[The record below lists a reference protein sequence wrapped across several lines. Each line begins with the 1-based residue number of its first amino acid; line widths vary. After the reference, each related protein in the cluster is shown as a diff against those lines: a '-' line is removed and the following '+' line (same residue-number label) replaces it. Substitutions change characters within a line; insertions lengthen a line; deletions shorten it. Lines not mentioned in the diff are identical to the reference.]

1 MLIWFRL
8 SLAVIFSVCILAG
21 FSKTSEATQ
30 ESMILKKEAFAGEAP
45 VRVRLG
51 VGESQVVKSPDIK
64 IKDVSLV
71 DPKVA
76 DVVVVSPYKINLTGR
91 APGMT
96 QVVLRGVKPADCVV
110 FDLEVFASLSF
121 LKEKLHELLPQENI
135 NVNAANDSLFLSGE
149 VSSAANMS
157 LALSLAEQY
166 VPKKEKLVNLLQIG
180 GVQQVMLE
188 VRVAEMSRAIAKRL
202 GINLSYARGA
212 DFALNHLG
220 DLTSQS
226 SAATAGLADLLASSR
241 VNTLFR
247 FGYGGAWWTVFM
259 DVLKENELV
268 KILAEPTLV
277 ATSGQEASFLAGGE
291 IPIPVPQDFGQVTI
305 EYKPYGVGLTFT
317 PTVLSGEKISLRVAP
332 EVSEPDDTR
341 QVFFAGFAVPAFT
354 TRRTSTTIE
363 LADGQSFAIAG
374 LFKDEVRQTAS
385 KYPMLGDI
393 PVLGALFR
401 SSEFQKNES
410 ELVIIVTIHLVK
422 PLDMAKQT
430 LPTDQYIDPNDF
442 EFYLLGAMEG
452 REKPARIPEV
462 FPPQE
467 GMEGEFGHI
476 EPGLR

>member
-1 MLIWFRL
+1 MVIWFRL
-8 SLAVIFSVCILAG
+8 SLAIIFSVGVLAG
-21 FSKTSEATQ
+21 FSKTCEADQ

-45 VRVRLG
+45 VRLRLG

-96 QVVLRGVKPADCVV
+96 QVVLRGVKPVDCVV
-110 FDLEVFASLSF
+110 FDLEVFAGLSF

-157 LALSLAEQY
+157 LAVSLAEQY

-188 VRVAEMSRAIAKRL
+188 VRVAEMSRNVGKRL
-202 GINLSYARGA
+202 GINLAYLRGN
-212 DFALNHLG
+212 DFALSHLG
-220 DLTSQS
+220 DLTSGG
-226 SAATAGLADLLASSR
+226 GLSDLLTSSR

-247 FGYGGAWWTVFM
+247 FGYGGAWWTVFI
-259 DVLKENELV
+259 DLLKENELV

-277 ATSGQEASFLAGGE
+277 ATSGQEARFLAGGE
-291 IPIPVPQDFGQVTI
+291 IPIPIPEDLGRVEI

-317 PTVLSGEKISLRVAP
+317 PTVLSGERISLRVAP
-332 EVSEPDDTR
+332 EVSEPDYTR
-341 QVFFAGFAVPAFT
+341 LVYFAGYAVPAFT
-354 TRRTSTTIE
+354 TRRASTTIE

-374 LFKDEVRQTAS
+374 LFSDQVRQTAS
-385 KYPMLGDI
+385 KYPVLGDI
-393 PVLGALFR
+393 PVLGALFK

-410 ELVIIVTIHLVK
+410 ELVIIVTPHLVK

-430 LPTDQYIDPNDF
+430 LPTDQYIEPDDF

-462 FPPQE
+462 SPPQE

-476 EPGLR
+476 APGLR